1 MAPKEDDEIT
11 LLLNQSKTSDR
22 SADQL
27 WELVYPEL
35 RRRARNLFKNE
46 RADHTLSATAV
57 INEVFVRLTTASA
70 REWQDRTHFYSA
82 ASGIMRHVLIDYAR
96 ARTTNKRGGGAMRE
110 TLDENVFPAVSATDA
125 GYEEAA
131 NSLDQLALEN
141 DRAAMVVALRVFG
154 GLTVEEVA
162 GELSISERTVKS
174 DWVTA
179 RVRLK
184 AILEHRTQ

>member
-1 MAPKEDDEIT
+1 MAEDEDQIT
-11 LLLNQSKTSDR
+11 LLLNQSHKSDS

-46 RADHTLSATAV
+46 RADHTLSATAI

-96 ARTTNKRGGGAMRE
+96 ARTADKRGGANTRE
-110 TLDENVFPAVSATDA
+110 TLDENVFPAVAASDEGYREARDA
-125 GYEEAA
+125 
-131 NSLDQLALEN
+131 LDRLALEN
-141 DRAAMVVALRVFG
+141 DRAATVVALRTFG

-162 GELSISERTVKS
+162 LELSISERTVKS

-184 AILEHRTQ
+184 GILESRGH